1 MEKPSENISSFSGL
15 YQQLFKYK
23 TAIFQVLALQVLWVL
38 FELIFPFLTQA
49 LVDQG
54 INHQD
59 IDFIYLLL
67 LGQLFLFL
75 GIVLSDFLRL
85 WLLRHIGIRINIK
98 LVNSYLH
105 NLLFKQYLYFSN
117 KKQGDLIQHIN
128 DNLRIET
135 FMTGSSVNFVSAIF
149 KILVFGVVLFIFSW
163 KIGLIFIISFFV
175 VIFWD
180 FFFLRFREKID
191 NERFK
196 VGSRMRSHL
205 MEVLEGLVDIKVNN
219 LEKYKLEQ
227 WNEIQ
232 DKFAVNRLMILRIY
246 QFYQGFNLI
255 VGQLRDIFILFF
267 AAISVINGTLTLGA
281 MLAIQYIL
289 GQLTKPTT
297 DIMQFVQDWQDAKLS
312 LERLSGVFLK
322 SEKEYEPDD
331 FNPIIDYNKAITFDN
346 VRFTYKD
353 LPTIK
358 EISFDVPYGSKIAL
372 VGKSGSG
379 KSTII
384 KLVLKLLKA
393 EQGEVKVGDHR
404 IQHINYKT
412 WRENCSF
419 VSQDGFIFSNTLG
432 YNITLTEDSS
442 TIDFNRLN
450 KAIELSCLDQ
460 IMGGLERGVE
470 TMVGRGGKQFSKGQV
485 QRILL
490 ARAIYKNAN
499 YLVMDEPT
507 SALDNITAKKVIQNV
522 EKFFA
527 GRTIITATH
536 KLKLFEHVDKIVM
549 IEAGQIIEQGSF
561 DDLIEQKGAYYQQCL
576 YWHCCLLLLGYW
588 NIKMQLVP
596 L

>member
-149 KILVFGVVLFIFSW
+149 KILVFGIVLFIFSW
-163 KIGLIFIISFFV
+163 KIGLIFLISFFV

-267 AAISVINGTLTLGA
+267 AAMSVINGTLTLGA

-331 FNPIIDYNKAITFDN
+331 FNPTIDYNKAITFDN

-358 EISFDVPYGSKIAL
+358 EISFDVPYGSRIAL

-393 EQGEVKVGDHR
+393 EQGELKVGDHR

-442 TIDFNRLN
+442 NIDFNRLN
-450 KAIELSCLDQ
+450 EAIELSCLDQ

-470 TMVGRGGKQFSKGQV
+470 TLVGRGGKQFSKGQV

-561 DDLIEQKGAYYQQCL
+561 DELIEQKGAYYQQWMGL
-576 YWHCCLLLLGYW
+576 E
-588 NIKMQLVP
+588 
-596 L
+596 

>member
-1 MEKPSENISSFSGL
+1 MTESTENISSFSGL
-15 YQQLFKYK
+15 YQQIFKYK
-23 TAIFQVLALQVLWVL
+23 TAILQVLALQVLWVL

-105 NLLFKQYLYFSN
+105 NLLFKQYLFFSN

-135 FMTGSSVNFVSAIF
+135 FMTGSSVNFISAIF
-149 KILVFGVVLFIFSW
+149 KIIVFGIVLFIFSW
-163 KIGLIFIISFFV
+163 KIGLIFLVSFFI

-219 LEKYKLEQ
+219 LESYKVEQ
-227 WNEIQ
+227 WHEIQ

-246 QFYQGFNLI
+246 QLYQGFNLI

-312 LERLSGVFLK
+312 LERLSDVFLE
-322 SEKEYEPDD
+322 SEKEYEPEDY
-331 FNPIIDYNKAITFDN
+331 NPTVDYNKAITFDN

-358 EISFDVPYGSKIAL
+358 EISFEVPYGKKIAL

-384 KLVLKLLKA
+384 KLILKLLKA

-432 YNITLTEDSS
+432 YNITLTEDKSK
-442 TIDFNRLN
+442 IDFNRMN
-450 KAIELSCLDQ
+450 QAIELSCLDQ
-460 IMGGLERGVE
+460 IMEGLEKGVE
-470 TMVGRGGKQFSKGQV
+470 TIVGRGGKQFSKGQV

-499 YLVMDEPT
+499 YLIMDEPT

-536 KLKLFEHVDKIVM
+536 KLKLFEHVDNIVM

-561 DDLIEQKGAYYQQCL
+561 DELIQKEGAYHKQWKGL
-576 YWHCCLLLLGYW
+576 E
-588 NIKMQLVP
+588 
-596 L
+596 

>member
-1 MEKPSENISSFSGL
+1 MSQSTNNISSFSGL

-23 TAIFQVLALQVLWVL
+23 TAILQVLALQLLWVL

-67 LGQLFLFL
+67 VGQLALFV
-75 GIVLSDFLRL
+75 GILTSDFLRL

-98 LVNSYLH
+98 LVNAYLH
-105 NLLFKQYLYFSN
+105 NLLFKQYLFFSN

-149 KILVFGVVLFIFSW
+149 KILVFGIVMFIFNW
-163 KIGLIFIISFFV
+163 RIGLIFIISFFL

-180 FFFLRFREKID
+180 LFFLRYREKID
-191 NERFK
+191 NERFR
-196 VGSRMRSHL
+196 VGSEMRSQL

-219 LEKYKLEQ
+219 LERYKVGE
-227 WNEIQ
+227 WHEVQ
-232 DKFAVNRLMILRIY
+232 DQFAQNRLRILRIY
-246 QFYQGFNLI
+246 QIYQGFNFI
-255 VGQLRDIFILFF
+255 IGQLRDIFILFF
-267 AAISVINGTLTLGA
+267 AATAVIDGTMTLGA

-289 GQLTKPTT
+289 GQLSKPTT

-312 LERLSGVFLK
+312 LGRLEEVFLK
-322 SEKEYEPDD
+322 SQKEYEPDEFYPTTKYQQD
-331 FNPIIDYNKAITFDN
+331 IAFNK
-346 VRFTYKD
+346 VKFTYKEV
-353 LPTIK
+353 PTIK
-358 EISFDVPYGSKIAL
+358 DITFEAPYGHKIAL

-384 KLVLKLLKA
+384 KMILKLLEA
-393 EQGEVKVGDHR
+393 GEGEVKVGEHR

-419 VSQDGFIFSNTLG
+419 VSQDGFIFSNTLS
-432 YNITLTEDSS
+432 YNITLTEDTS
-442 TIDFNRLN
+442 TIDFDRMNE
-450 KAIELSCLDQ
+450 AIQLSCLDQ
-460 IMGGLERGVE
+460 IMGGLKEGVN
-470 TMVGRGGKQFSKGQV
+470 TLVGRGGKQFSKGQV

-499 YLVMDEPT
+499 YLIMDEPT
-507 SALDNITAKKVIQNV
+507 SALDNITAKKVIQNI
-522 EKFFA
+522 EQHFA

-549 IEAGQIIEQGSF
+549 IDEGAIVEQGNF
-561 DDLIEQKGAYYQQCL
+561 EELIKLEGAYYQQWMGL
-576 YWHCCLLLLGYW
+576 D
-588 NIKMQLVP
+588 
-596 L
+596 

>member
-1 MEKPSENISSFSGL
+1 MSQSTKNISSFGGL

-23 TAIFQVLALQVLWVL
+23 TAIFQVLALQLLWVL

-67 LGQLFLFL
+67 LGQLALFI
-75 GIVLSDFLRL
+75 GIITSDFLRL

-98 LVNSYLH
+98 LVNAYLH
-105 NLLFKQYLYFSN
+105 NLLFKQYLFFSN

-135 FMTGSSVNFVSAIF
+135 FMTGSSVNFISAIF
-149 KILVFGVVLFIFSW
+149 KILVFGLVMFIFNW
-163 KIGLIFIISFFV
+163 KIGLIFIISFFL

-180 FFFLRFREKID
+180 FFFLRYREKID

-196 VGSRMRSHL
+196 VGSKMRSQL
-205 MEVLEGLVDIKVNN
+205 MEVLEGLIDIKVNN
-219 LEKYKLEQ
+219 LERYKVEE
-227 WNEIQ
+227 WHEVQ
-232 DKFAVNRLMILRIY
+232 DQFAQNRLRILRIY
-246 QFYQGFNLI
+246 QIYQGFNFI
-255 VGQLRDIFILFF
+255 VGQLRDILVLFF
-267 AAISVINGTLTLGA
+267 AATAVINGTMTLGA

-312 LERLSGVFLK
+312 LGRLEEVFLE
-322 SEKEYEPDD
+322 SQKEYEPNN
-331 FNPIIDYNKAITFDN
+331 FSPVTNYEESIAFDN

-358 EISFDVPYGSKIAL
+358 EISFDVPYGNKIAL

-384 KLVLKLLKA
+384 KIILKLLKA
-393 EQGEVKVGDHR
+393 EVGEVKVGEHR
-404 IQHINYKT
+404 IQHINYKS

-432 YNITLTEDSS
+432 YNITLTEDAAD
-442 TIDFNRLN
+442 IDFDRMNE
-450 KAIELSCLDQ
+450 AIKLSCLDQ
-460 IMGGLERGVE
+460 IMGGLEQGVE
-470 TMVGRGGKQFSKGQV
+470 TVVGRGGKQFSKGQV

-499 YLVMDEPT
+499 YLIMDEPT
-507 SALDNITAKKVIQNV
+507 SALDNITAKKVIQNI
-522 EKFFA
+522 EKHFA

-549 IEAGQIIEQGSF
+549 IDNGAIVEQGNF
-561 DDLIEQKGAYYQQCL
+561 EELIKLEGAYQKQWMGL
-576 YWHCCLLLLGYW
+576 D
-588 NIKMQLVP
+588 
-596 L
+596 

>member
-1 MEKPSENISSFSGL
+1 MTKSSKNISSFSGL

-23 TAIFQVLALQVLWVL
+23 TAILQVLALQVLWVL

-105 NLLFKQYLYFSN
+105 NLLFKQYLFFSN

-135 FMTGSSVNFVSAIF
+135 FMTGSSVNFISAIF
-149 KILVFGVVLFIFSW
+149 KILVFGIVLFIFSW
-163 KIGLIFIISFFV
+163 KIGLIFLISFFI

-219 LEKYKLEQ
+219 LEKYKVEQ
-227 WNEIQ
+227 WHEIQ

-246 QFYQGFNLI
+246 QLYQGFNLI

-267 AAISVINGTLTLGA
+267 AAMSVINGTLTLGA

-312 LERLSGVFLK
+312 LERLSGVFLQ

-331 FNPIIDYNKAITFDN
+331 FNPVINYNKAITFDN
-346 VRFTYKD
+346 VRFTYQD

-358 EISFDVPYGSKIAL
+358 NITFEVPYGNKIAL

-384 KLVLKLLKA
+384 KMVLKLLKA

-419 VSQDGFIFSNTLG
+419 VSQDGFIFSNTLR
-432 YNITLTEDSS
+432 YNITLAEDKSA
-442 TIDFNRLN
+442 IDFNRMN
-450 KAIELSCLDQ
+450 EAIELSCLDQ

-470 TMVGRGGKQFSKGQV
+470 TIVGRGGKQFSKGQV

-499 YLVMDEPT
+499 YLIMDEPT

-522 EKFFA
+522 EQFFA

-549 IEAGQIIEQGSF
+549 IEAGQIVEQGNF
-561 DDLIEQKGAYYQQCL
+561 EELIQKEGAYYQQWKGL
-576 YWHCCLLLLGYW
+576 E
-588 NIKMQLVP
+588 
-596 L
+596 

>member
-1 MEKPSENISSFSGL
+1 M
-15 YQQLFKYK
+15 
-23 TAIFQVLALQVLWVL
+23 
-38 FELIFPFLTQA
+38 
-49 LVDQG
+49 
-54 INHQD
+54 
-59 IDFIYLLL
+59 
-67 LGQLFLFL
+67 
-75 GIVLSDFLRL
+75 
-85 WLLRHIGIRINIK
+85 
-98 LVNSYLH
+98 
-105 NLLFKQYLYFSN
+105 
-117 KKQGDLIQHIN
+117 IQHIN

-149 KILVFGVVLFIFSW
+149 KILVFGIVLFIFSW
-163 KIGLIFIISFFV
+163 KIGLIFLISFFV

-267 AAISVINGTLTLGA
+267 AAMSVINGTLTLGA

-331 FNPIIDYNKAITFDN
+331 FNPTIDYNKAITFDN

-358 EISFDVPYGSKIAL
+358 EISFDVPYGSRIAL

-393 EQGEVKVGDHR
+393 EQGELKVGDHR

-442 TIDFNRLN
+442 NIDFNRLN
-450 KAIELSCLDQ
+450 EAIELSCLDQ

-470 TMVGRGGKQFSKGQV
+470 TLVGRGGKQFSKGQV

-561 DDLIEQKGAYYQQCL
+561 DELIEQKGAYYQQWMGL
-576 YWHCCLLLLGYW
+576 E
-588 NIKMQLVP
+588 
-596 L
+596 

>member
-1 MEKPSENISSFSGL
+1 MSQSTKNISSFSGL
-15 YQQLFKYK
+15 YEQLFRYK
-23 TAIFQVLALQVLWVL
+23 TAIFQVLVLQLLWVL

-67 LGQLFLFL
+67 MGQLALFL
-75 GIVLSDFLRL
+75 GIITSDFLRL

-98 LVNSYLH
+98 LVNAYLH
-105 NLLFKQYLYFSN
+105 NLLFKQYLFFSN

-149 KILVFGVVLFIFSW
+149 KILVFGLVMFIFSW
-163 KIGLIFIISFFV
+163 KIGLVFIISFFL

-180 FFFLRFREKID
+180 FFFLRYREKID
-191 NERFK
+191 HERFK
-196 VGSRMRSHL
+196 VGSKMRSQL

-219 LEKYKLEQ
+219 LERYKVAE
-227 WNEIQ
+227 WHDVQ
-232 DKFAVNRLMILRIY
+232 DQFAQNRLRILRIY
-246 QFYQGFNLI
+246 QIYQGFNFI
-255 VGQLRDIFILFF
+255 IGQLRDIFILFF
-267 AAISVINGTLTLGA
+267 AATSVINGTMTLGA

-312 LERLSGVFLK
+312 LGRLEEVFIE
-322 SEKEYEPDD
+322 SQKEYEPAD
-331 FNPIIDYNKAITFDN
+331 FSPTIAYQQNISFDN

-353 LPTIK
+353 VPTIK
-358 EISFDVPYGSKIAL
+358 EISFEVPYGSKIAL

-384 KLVLKLLKA
+384 KIILKLLQA
-393 EQGEVKVGDHR
+393 EQGEVKVGEHR
-404 IQHINYKT
+404 IQHINYKA

-419 VSQDGFIFSNTLG
+419 VSQDGFIFSNTLA
-432 YNITLTEDSS
+432 YNITLVEDVA
-442 TIDFNRLN
+442 TIDHHRMDE
-450 KAIELSCLDQ
+450 AIRLSCLDQ
-460 IMGGLERGVE
+460 IMAGLEQGTATV
-470 TMVGRGGKQFSKGQV
+470 VGRGGKQFSKGQV

-499 YLVMDEPT
+499 YLIMDEPT
-507 SALDNITAKKVIQNV
+507 SALDNITAKKVIQNI
-522 EKFFA
+522 EHFFA

-549 IEAGQIIEQGSF
+549 IEAGEIIEQGSF
-561 DDLIEQKGAYYQQCL
+561 DELIRLEGAYHKQ
-576 YWHCCLLLLGYW
+576 WLG
-588 NIKMQLVP
+588 LD
-596 L
+596 

>member
-1 MEKPSENISSFSGL
+1 MNQQTKNIASFSGL
-15 YQQLFKYK
+15 YEQLFKYK
-23 TAIFQVLALQVLWVL
+23 AVILQVLALQLLWVL

-67 LGQLFLFL
+67 MGQLALFI
-75 GIVLSDFLRL
+75 GIITSDFLRL

-105 NLLFKQYLYFSN
+105 NLLFKQYLFFSN

-149 KILVFGVVLFIFSW
+149 KILVFGMVMFIFSW
-163 KIGLIFIISFFV
+163 KIGLVFIISFFL

-180 FFFLRFREKID
+180 FFFLRYREKID

-196 VGSRMRSHL
+196 VGSKMRSQL

-219 LEKYKLEQ
+219 LERFKVTE
-227 WNEIQ
+227 WHDVQ
-232 DKFAVNRLMILRIY
+232 DQFAQNRLRILRIY
-246 QFYQGFNLI
+246 QIYQGFNFI
-255 VGQLRDIFILFF
+255 IGQLRDIFILFF
-267 AAISVINGTLTLGA
+267 AATSVINGTMTLGA

-312 LERLSGVFLK
+312 LGRLEEVFLE
-322 SEKEYEPDD
+322 SQKEYEPDD
-331 FNPIIDYNKAITFDN
+331 FSPSKDYQQNISFDN

-353 LPTIK
+353 VPTIK
-358 EISFDVPYGSKIAL
+358 DITFDVPYGSRIAL

-384 KLVLKLLKA
+384 KIVLKLLKA
-393 EQGEVKVGDHR
+393 EQGEVKVGKHR
-404 IQHINYKT
+404 IQHINYKA

-419 VSQDGFIFSNTLG
+419 VSQDGFIFSNTLA
-432 YNITLTEDSS
+432 YNITLAEGEA
-442 TIDFNRLN
+442 TIDHDRMNE
-450 KAIELSCLDQ
+450 AIRLSCLDQ
-460 IMGGLERGVE
+460 IMATLEQG
-470 TMVGRGGKQFSKGQV
+470 TATIVGRGGKQFSKGQV

-499 YLVMDEPT
+499 YLIMDEPT
-507 SALDNITAKKVIQNV
+507 SALDNITAKKVIQNI
-522 EKFFA
+522 EQFFA

-549 IEAGQIIEQGSF
+549 IEKGVIIEQGSF
-561 DDLIEQKGAYYQQCL
+561 DELIALEGAYQKQR
-576 YWHCCLLLLGYW
+576 LG
-588 NIKMQLVP
+588 LD
-596 L
+596 

>member
-561 DDLIEQKGAYYQQCL
+561 DDLIEQKGAYYQQWTGL
-576 YWHCCLLLLGYW
+576 E
-588 NIKMQLVP
+588 
-596 L
+596 

>member
-1 MEKPSENISSFSGL
+1 MDESSKNISTFSGL

-23 TAIFQVLALQVLWVL
+23 FAIFQVLALQLLWVL

-105 NLLFKQYLYFSN
+105 NLLFKQYLFFSN

-135 FMTGSSVNFVSAIF
+135 FMTSSSVNFISAIF
-149 KILVFGVVLFIFSW
+149 KIFVFGLVMFIFSW
-163 KIGLIFIISFFV
+163 KIALVFLVSFLL
-175 VIFWD
+175 VILWD
-180 FFFLRFREKID
+180 FYFLRYREKID
-191 NERFK
+191 NRRFK
-196 VGSRMRSHL
+196 IGSQMRSHL
-205 MEVLEGLVDIKVNN
+205 MEVLEGLIDIKVNN
-219 LEKYKLEQ
+219 LETYKVNQ
-227 WNEIQ
+227 WSQIQ
-232 DKFAVNRLMILRIY
+232 DKFAQNRLAILRIY
-246 QFYQGFNLI
+246 QTYQGFNLI
-255 VGQLRDIFILFF
+255 IGQLRDIFILFF
-267 AAISVINGTLTLGA
+267 AAMSVINGTMTLGA

-312 LERLSGVFLK
+312 LERLSDVFLK
-322 SEKEYEPDD
+322 AEKEYEPEE
-331 FNPIIDYNKAITFDN
+331 FYPQIGYQKNIAFDK

-353 LPTIK
+353 VPTIQN
-358 EISFDVPYGSKIAL
+358 ISFDIPYGSRMAL

-384 KLVLKLLKA
+384 KLILKLLQA
-393 EQGEVKVGDHR
+393 EEGEIKVGEHR
-404 IQHINYKT
+404 LPHINYKT

-419 VSQDGFIFSNTLG
+419 VSQDGFVFSNSLS
-432 YNITLTEDSS
+432 YNITLEEDR
-442 TIDFNRLN
+442 TKVDFARMDE
-450 KAIELSCLDQ
+450 AIKLSCLDQ
-460 IMGGLERGVE
+460 IMEGLEKGVE

-499 YLVMDEPT
+499 YLIMDEPT
-507 SALDNITAKKVIQNV
+507 SALDNITAKKVIQNI
-522 EKFFA
+522 EKHFA

-536 KLKLFEHVDKIVM
+536 KLKLFEHVDQIVM
-549 IEAGQIIEQGSF
+549 IEDGGIVEQGNF
-561 DDLIEQKGAYYQQCL
+561 EALLEKQGAYYKQWKGL
-576 YWHCCLLLLGYW
+576 E
-588 NIKMQLVP
+588 
-596 L
+596 

>member
-1 MEKPSENISSFSGL
+1 MTKSTKNISTFSGL

-23 TAIFQVLALQVLWVL
+23 TAILQVLALQILWVL

-105 NLLFKQYLYFSN
+105 NLLFKQYLFFSN

-149 KILVFGVVLFIFSW
+149 KIIVFGIVLFIFSW
-163 KIGLIFIISFFV
+163 KIGLIFLVSFFV

-219 LEKYKLEQ
+219 LEQEKVEQ
-227 WNEIQ
+227 WHEIQ

-246 QFYQGFNLI
+246 QLYQGFNLI

-312 LERLSGVFLK
+312 LERLSEVFLQ
-322 SEKEYEPDD
+322 SEKEYEPAD
-331 FNPIIDYNKAITFDN
+331 FNPTIDYNRAITFDN

-358 EISFDVPYGSKIAL
+358 EITFDVPYGSRIAL

-393 EQGEVKVGDHR
+393 EQGEVKIGDHR

-419 VSQDGFIFSNTLG
+419 VSQDGFIFSNSLA
-432 YNITLTEDSS
+432 YNITLTDDRAA
-442 TIDFNRLN
+442 IDFNRMN
-450 KAIELSCLDQ
+450 EAIELSCLDQ
-460 IMGGLERGVE
+460 IMEGLEKGVE

-499 YLVMDEPT
+499 YLIMDEPT
-507 SALDNITAKKVIQNV
+507 SALDNITAKKVIQNI

-536 KLKLFEHVDKIVM
+536 KLKLFDHVDKIVM

-561 DDLIEQKGAYYQQCL
+561 DELIQKEGAYHKQWVGL
-576 YWHCCLLLLGYW
+576 E
-588 NIKMQLVP
+588 
-596 L
+596 

>member
-1 MEKPSENISSFSGL
+1 MSKSTENISSFSGL

-23 TAIFQVLALQVLWVL
+23 TAILQVLALQILWVL

-98 LVNSYLH
+98 LVNAYLH
-105 NLLFKQYLYFSN
+105 NLLFKQYLFFSN

-149 KILVFGVVLFIFSW
+149 KILVFGIVLFIFSW
-163 KIGLIFIISFFV
+163 KIGIIFLISFFV

-219 LEKYKLEQ
+219 LEKYKVEQ

-255 VGQLRDIFILFF
+255 IGQLRDIFILFF

-312 LERLSGVFLK
+312 LDRLSGVFLQ

-331 FNPIIDYNKAITFDN
+331 FNPTIDYNKAITFDN

-384 KLVLKLLKA
+384 KLVLKLLQA

-419 VSQDGFIFSNTLG
+419 VSQDGFIFSNTLR
-432 YNITLTEDSS
+432 YNITLKEEKSDV
-442 TIDFNRLN
+442 DFNRMN
-450 KAIELSCLDQ
+450 EAIQLSCLDQ
-460 IMGGLERGVE
+460 IMEGLEKGVE
-470 TMVGRGGKQFSKGQV
+470 TVVGRGGKQFSKGQV

-499 YLVMDEPT
+499 YLIMDEPT
-507 SALDNITAKKVIQNV
+507 SALDNITAKKVIQNI

-549 IEAGQIIEQGSF
+549 IEAGQILEQGSF
-561 DDLIEQKGAYYQQCL
+561 EALIQKEGAYYQQSMGL
-576 YWHCCLLLLGYW
+576 E
-588 NIKMQLVP
+588 
-596 L
+596 

>member
-1 MEKPSENISSFSGL
+1 MAQSTENISSFSGL
-15 YQQLFKYK
+15 YKQLFKYK
-23 TAIFQVLALQVLWVL
+23 TAILQVLALQVLWVL

-105 NLLFKQYLYFSN
+105 NLLFKKYLFFSN

-135 FMTGSSVNFVSAIF
+135 FMTGSSVNFISAIF
-149 KILVFGVVLFIFSW
+149 KILVFGIVLFIFSW
-163 KIGLIFIISFFV
+163 RIGLIFLISFFV

-219 LEKYKLEQ
+219 LENYKVEQ
-227 WNEIQ
+227 WHEIQ

-246 QFYQGFNLI
+246 QLYQGFNLI

-267 AAISVINGTLTLGA
+267 AAMSVINGTLTLGA

-312 LERLSGVFLK
+312 LDRLSGVFLQ

-331 FNPIIDYNKAITFDN
+331 FNPVVDYNKTIAFEG
-346 VRFTYKD
+346 VRFTYQD

-358 EISFDVPYGSKIAL
+358 NITFEVPYGSKIAL

-384 KLVLKLLKA
+384 KLILKLLQA
-393 EQGEVKVGDHR
+393 EQGEVKVGAHR

-419 VSQDGFIFSNTLG
+419 VSQDGFIFSNTLR
-432 YNITLTEDSS
+432 YNITLKEEQS
-442 TIDFNRLN
+442 TVDFNRLN
-450 KAIELSCLDQ
+450 EAIQLSCLDQ
-460 IMGGLERGVE
+460 IMEGLERGVE

-499 YLVMDEPT
+499 YLIMDEPT
-507 SALDNITAKKVIQNV
+507 SALDNITAKKVIQNL

-549 IEAGQIIEQGSF
+549 IEAGQIVEQGSF
-561 DDLIEQKGAYYQQCL
+561 EELIEKEGAY
-576 YWHCCLLLLGYW
+576 H
-588 NIKMQLVP
+588 MQWKGLD
-596 L
+596 

>member
-1 MEKPSENISSFSGL
+1 MTESTENISSFSGL
-15 YQQLFKYK
+15 YQQIFKYK
-23 TAIFQVLALQVLWVL
+23 TAILQVLALQVLWVL

-105 NLLFKQYLYFSN
+105 NLLFKQYLFFSN

-135 FMTGSSVNFVSAIF
+135 FMTGSSVNFISAIF
-149 KILVFGVVLFIFSW
+149 KIIVFGIVLFIFSW
-163 KIGLIFIISFFV
+163 KIGLIFLVSFFI

-219 LEKYKLEQ
+219 LESYKVEQ
-227 WNEIQ
+227 WHEIQ

-246 QFYQGFNLI
+246 QLYQGFNLI

-312 LERLSGVFLK
+312 LERLSDVFLE
-322 SEKEYEPDD
+322 SEKEYEPEDY
-331 FNPIIDYNKAITFDN
+331 NPTVDYNKAITFDN

-358 EISFDVPYGSKIAL
+358 EISFEVPYGKKIAL

-384 KLVLKLLKA
+384 KLILKLLKA

-432 YNITLTEDSS
+432 YNITLTEDKSK
-442 TIDFNRLN
+442 IDFNRMN
-450 KAIELSCLDQ
+450 QAIELSCLDQ
-460 IMGGLERGVE
+460 IMEGLEKGVE
-470 TMVGRGGKQFSKGQV
+470 TIVGRGGKQFSKGQV

-499 YLVMDEPT
+499 YLIMDEPT

-536 KLKLFEHVDKIVM
+536 KLKLFEHVDNIVM
-549 IEAGQIIEQGSF
+549 IEAGQIIEQGNF
-561 DDLIEQKGAYYQQCL
+561 DELIQKEGAYHKQWKGL
-576 YWHCCLLLLGYW
+576 E
-588 NIKMQLVP
+588 
-596 L
+596 

>member
-1 MEKPSENISSFSGL
+1 MAQSTENISSFSGL

-23 TAIFQVLALQVLWVL
+23 TAILQVLALQVLWVL

-75 GIVLSDFLRL
+75 GIILSDFLRL

-105 NLLFKQYLYFSN
+105 NLLFKKYLFFSN

-135 FMTGSSVNFVSAIF
+135 FMTGSSVNFISAIF
-149 KILVFGVVLFIFSW
+149 KILVFGIVLFIFSW
-163 KIGLIFIISFFV
+163 KIGLIFLISFFV

-219 LEKYKLEQ
+219 LENYKVEE
-227 WNEIQ
+227 WHEIQ

-246 QFYQGFNLI
+246 QLYQGFNLI

-267 AAISVINGTLTLGA
+267 AAMSVINGTLTLGA

-312 LERLSGVFLK
+312 LDRLSGVFLQ

-331 FNPIIDYNKAITFDN
+331 FNPIVNYNKTITFEN
-346 VRFTYKD
+346 VRFTYQD

-358 EISFDVPYGSKIAL
+358 NITFEVPYGSKIAL

-384 KLVLKLLKA
+384 KLILKLLQS

-419 VSQDGFIFSNTLG
+419 VSQDGFIFSNTLR
-432 YNITLTEDSS
+432 YNITLKEEKAAV
-442 TIDFNRLN
+442 DFNRLN
-450 KAIELSCLDQ
+450 EAIELSCLDQ
-460 IMGGLERGVE
+460 IMEGLERGVE

-499 YLVMDEPT
+499 YLIMDEPT
-507 SALDNITAKKVIQNV
+507 SALDNITAKRVIQNL

-549 IEAGQIIEQGSF
+549 IEAGQIVEQGSF
-561 DDLIEQKGAYYQQCL
+561 DELIRLEGAYHQQWKGL
-576 YWHCCLLLLGYW
+576 E
-588 NIKMQLVP
+588 
-596 L
+596 